1 MREPISLGKSL
12 TTAKKS
18 TAFLLSLW
26 RVWWKFCGL
35 LDLDQVRFISPKIV
49 SVNFFLWLFCKFFWK
64 LQHGTCAG
72 ACRPGLLRDC
82 RLECL
87 IN

>member
-18 TAFLLSLW
+18 TAFLLLW

-35 LDLDQVRFISPKIV
+35 LDLDQVRFISSKIV
-49 SVNFFLWLFCKFFWK
+49 SVNFFLWLSCTFFQK
-64 LQHGTCAG
+64 
-72 ACRPGLLRDC
+72 CRI
-82 RLECL
+82 RLFAKAWS
-87 IN
+87 